1 LLKGGL
7 VEAITTARLL
17 LRDFEEADWKSV
29 HDYAS
34 DPEVV
39 RYMPWGPNTTED
51 TNNFIKRAIANLQE
65 RPRRSYSLAV
75 LLTPQQ
81 VLIDG
86 CGIYVTNPDEREGY
100 IGYVFNRNYWGKGY
114 ATETAKA
121 LLRFGFD
128 QLNLHRIFATC
139 DPANTASARVLEKI
153 GMQREGHFREH
164 KWEKGKWV
172 DSLQYAILDHEWKQ
186 L

>member
-1 LLKGGL
+1 MEVIGTERL
-7 VEAITTARLL
+7 V
-17 LRDFEEADWKSV
+17 LRDFEEADWKLV

-39 RYMPWGPNTTED
+39 RYMPWGPNTVED
-51 TNNFIKRAIANLQE
+51 TKNFIRRAIAYPQE
-65 RPRRSYSLAV
+65 QPRRSYSLAV
-75 LLTPQQ
+75 VLASQN
-81 VLIDG
+81 VLIGG
-86 CGIYVTNPDEREGY
+86 CGIYVSNPDEREGY
-100 IGYVFNRNYWGKGY
+100 IGYVFNRNYWRQGY

-121 LLRFGFD
+121 LLTFGFN

-153 GMQREGHFREH
+153 GMQLEGHFREH
-164 KWEKGKWV
+164 KWVKGRWV

-186 L
+186 SKPDNKT

>member
-1 LLKGGL
+1 MEIIRTERL
-7 VEAITTARLL
+7 V

-34 DPEVV
+34 DSEVV
-39 RYMPWGPNTTED
+39 RYMPWGPNTIED
-51 TNNFIKRAIANLQE
+51 TRNFVRRAIAGLQE
-65 RPRRSYSLAV
+65 QPRRNYNLAV
-75 LLTPQQ
+75 
-81 VLIDG
+81 VLISQNVLIGG

-114 ATETAKA
+114 ATETANA
-121 LLRFGFD
+121 LLKFGFS

-139 DPANTASARVLEKI
+139 DPANAASAHVLEKI

-164 KWEKGKWV
+164 KQVKGRWV

-186 L
+186 HNPNRT